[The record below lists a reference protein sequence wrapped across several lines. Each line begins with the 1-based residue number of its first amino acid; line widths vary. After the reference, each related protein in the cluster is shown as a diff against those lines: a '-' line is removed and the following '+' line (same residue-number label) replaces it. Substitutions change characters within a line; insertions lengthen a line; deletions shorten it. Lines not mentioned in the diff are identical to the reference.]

1 MSVLITGGTG
11 GIGVGLAYELVARGK
26 DVVLFDIAPQ
36 AHRLADIKDSVKI
49 VQGDLKVWPEVLNAV
64 KGNNVDEIFHHG
76 GMMSIPSDIN
86 PWAAFQVNVTG
97 SMHVLEAAR
106 LFGVKKFVFAST
118 DATYGLGTG
127 ALIDDET
134 IQRPITMYGAGKVYV
149 ELLGRFYRRK
159 FGLDFRCV
167 RYCMVMRP
175 GAKIRALPVF
185 MLWMVENAALGRP
198 FECFAAEDVSVPLLY
213 YKDAVRATIQLY
225 EAPEEKVKTVCYNL
239 AGISPTPTAG
249 ALEKTIKKLIPDADI
264 TYNPDPL
271 VMEYYRT
278 RGVSTIDD
286 TRAREEWGWKP
297 EFTDVNK
304 VVADFI
310 NEVKSRPDFWNVGVN
325 DRR

>member
-11 GIGVGLAYELVARGK
+11 GFGVGLAHELVARGK

-36 AHRLADIKDSVKI
+36 AQRLADIKNNIKI

-64 KGNNVDEIFHHG
+64 RDNNVEDIFHHG
-76 GMMSIPSDIN
+76 SMLSIPSDIN
-86 PWAAFQVNVTG
+86 PWAAFQVNIMG

-106 LFGVKKFVFAST
+106 LFGVKKFIFAST

-127 ALIDDET
+127 AVINDET
-134 IQRPITMYGAGKVYV
+134 LQRPITMYGAGKLYV

-159 FGLDFRCV
+159 FGLDFRAV

-175 GAKIRALPVF
+175 GVKVRALPVF

-198 FECFAAEDVSVPLLY
+198 FACFAAEDVAVPLLY
-213 YKDAVRATIQLY
+213 HKDAVRATMQLY
-225 EAPEEKVKTVCYNL
+225 DAPEKQIKTVCYNL
-239 AGISPTPTAG
+239 AGITPTPTAG
-249 ALEKTIKKLIPDADI
+249 VLEKTIKKFIPDANI

-278 RGVSTIDD
+278 RPISTIDD
-286 TRAREEWGWKP
+286 TRAREEWGWQP
-297 EFTDVNK
+297 EFTDVEK
-304 VVADFI
+304 VVVDFI
-310 NEVKSRPDFWNVGVN
+310 NEVKTRPDFWNVGVD

>member
-11 GIGVGLAYELVARGK
+11 GIGVGLAHELIARGK

-36 AHRLADIKDSVKI
+36 MQRLADVKDKVKI
-49 VQGDLKVWPEVLNAV
+49 VQGDLKVFPEVLNAV
-64 KGNNVDEIFHHG
+64 RDNNIDEIFHHG
-76 GMMSIPSDIN
+76 GMMSIPSDFN
-86 PWAAFQVNVTG
+86 PWAAFQVNVMG

-106 LFGVKKFVFAST
+106 LFGVRRFVFAST

-127 ALIDDET
+127 QVIDDAT
-134 IQRPITMYGAGKVYV
+134 LQRPITMYGAGKLYI

-159 FGLDFRCV
+159 FGLDFRAV

-175 GAKIRALPVF
+175 GVKVRALPVF
-185 MLWMVENAALGRP
+185 MLWMVENAALGQP
-198 FECFAAEDVSVPLLY
+198 FECFAAEDVAVPVLY
-213 YKDAVRATIQLY
+213 YKDAVRATMMLY
-225 EAPEEKVKTVCYNL
+225 DAPEEQIKTVCYNL

-249 ALEKTIKKLIPDADI
+249 ELEKAIKKFIPEAQI

-286 TRAREEWGWKP
+286 ARAREELGWKP
-297 EFTDVNK
+297 EFTDIGK

-310 NEVKSRPDFWNVGVN
+310 EEVKTRPDFWGVGVD